1 MTTNNISINKCPVC
15 LKQDIKLFMIGI
27 YDSETTDV
35 MECQVYGL
43 QYPNKPVI
51 K

>member
-1 MTTNNISINKCPVC
+1 MNNISINKCPVC
-15 LKQDIKLFMIGI
+15 LKQDIKWFMIGI